1 VTPPG
6 RTPRVCGEV
15 PLVPRMP
22 QVLPLPAQLL
32 RPGLVRRPSVR
43 ALAFAVA
50 GVAFLG
56 LAYLVARETSLFAVS
71 RLEVTGAPQAVRRD
85 VEGAAAPLIGESLV
99 GLDGSALQKKLEA
112 LPTVRSAHV
121 DRAFPHT
128 LDIAVVP
135 ERPVAVL
142 RRGDDAWL
150 VSERGHVIAAVDED
164 ARPGLPRIRPDGE
177 SAAAPGAVLEG
188 TESEHALAAVAA
200 MPRAFA
206 RRVRV
211 IRTRAGSITLALREG
226 PDLRLGSPDELPL
239 KIAVGAALL
248 RSLSEDESD
257 ALGYLDVSVPERP
270 VGGQESQ
277 VSGRD

>member
-1 VTPPG
+1 
-6 RTPRVCGEV
+6 
-15 PLVPRMP
+15 MP

-56 LAYLVARETSLFAVS
+56 LAYLVARETSFFAVS

-85 VEGAAAPLIGESLV
+85 VEGAAAPLVGESLV
-99 GLDGSALQKKLEA
+99 GLDGSELERRLEA
-112 LPTVRSAHV
+112 LPTVRSAQV

-128 LDIAVVP
+128 LEIAVVP

-142 RRGDDAWL
+142 QRGDDAWL

-177 SAAAPGAVLEG
+177 SAPAPGAALG
-188 TESEHALAAVAA
+188 GIESEHALAAVAA
-200 MPRAFA
+200 MPRGFA

-211 IRTRAGSITLALREG
+211 IRTRTGSITLALREG

-248 RSLSEDESD
+248 RSLPHDESE

-270 VGGQESQ
+270 VGGE
-277 VSGRD
+277 